1 MVKELLLA
9 WRNLWRNPRRTLI
22 TLSAVVLAVLLSAF
36 TSSMQEGTYARM
48 IDNIVKFYS
57 GYLQIHH
64 PGYWASR
71 SINDTFEPDSLL
83 REVVAATDDIL
94 LAVPRLESF
103 TLVSSG
109 DYTKGCALIGIDP
122 VQEDSLTR
130 LSRWI
135 TEGNYLAE
143 NDSGLLLAVNLARSL
158 GIKTGDTLVLL
169 SQGYHGASASALMP
183 VRGILK
189 FPSPELNHFGAYI
202 SIRQAGDFF
211 SAAGRVTSWAILVS
225 DYHRVDR
232 TARQL
237 RDELEPEYSIM
248 TWEEMQPD
256 LVKMIEGDR
265 AGGVLMKGVLYL
277 VVGFGMLGTIIMM
290 MAERKKEMGVM
301 IAIGMQKYRLQ
312 RMLGLESLLI
322 GFLGV
327 VAGIVLSMPLL
338 TWLAHHPI
346 PLPEAMA
353 EAYEAFGIEGVLYFS
368 IISKV
373 FINQAIIIFLMAML
387 VALYPWFSIRGMQ
400 VIRALRGQ

>member
-1 MVKELLLA
+1 MEKEMLLA
-9 WRNLWRNPRRTLI
+9 WRNLWRNPGRTLI
-22 TLSAVVLAVLLSAF
+22 TLSAVVLAVILSAF

-48 IDNIVKFYS
+48 IDNMVKFYT

-71 SINDTFEPDSLL
+71 SINDTFEPDSRL
-83 REVVAATDDIL
+83 REAVSSTEDVL

-103 TLVSSG
+103 TLLSSG
-109 DYTKGCALIGIDP
+109 EHTKGCALIGIDP
-122 VQEDSLTR
+122 VKEDSLTR

-135 TEGNYLAE
+135 TGGHYLSE
-143 NDSGLLLAVNLARSL
+143 SDSGLLLAVNLARSL
-158 GIKTGDTLVLL
+158 GIQAGDTLVLL

-189 FPSPELNHFGAYI
+189 FPSPELNNFGAYI

-211 SAAGRVTSWAILVS
+211 SAPGRVTSWAILVN

-232 TARQL
+232 TARRL
-237 RDELEPEYSIM
+237 RDELEPDYSIM
-248 TWEEMQPD
+248 TWDEMQPD

-265 AGGVLMKGVLYL
+265 AGAVLMKGILYL
-277 VVGFGMLGTIIMM
+277 VVGFGMLGTVIMM

-327 VAGIVLSMPLL
+327 ATGMVLSMPLL
-338 TWLAHHPI
+338 TWLANHPI

-353 EAYEAFGIEGVLYFS
+353 EAYEKFGIEGVLYFS
-368 IISKV
+368 VISKV
-373 FINQAIIIFLMAML
+373 FINQAITIFSMAML
-387 VALYPWFSIRGMQ
+387 VSLYPWFSIRGIR